1 MDLSFTEE
9 QVLLRETVR
18 RLCDDHMSLADVRK
32 WENTETGYS
41 PEFWTQL
48 CEMGITGLRVPEED
62 GGLGMGAVDEVVVYE
77 EFGTELALSPHFH
90 SSVLATAFLARAATA
105 AQKSRWLPD
114 IVSGEMVCA
123 VAWLEPGNG
132 YGARGIQ
139 LSAEEDAGSYSL
151 TGAKTLVPYANT
163 ATHILVLSRTGSGP
177 EDVAAFVVECGMTGM
192 QVRNQPTQ
200 SGEAVCKVTFDSVQ
214 VGAEARVG
222 DGASIWAEWEMAVS
236 EANIS
241 NAALAIGSAT
251 RIHELATEYSKVR
264 EAFGQP
270 IGGFQAIAHYLADSL
285 VEIEG
290 TRTLVYQAAWARDNG
305 HDFVQLAAMAKMQAC
320 DVFARTTSK
329 AVQIHGGL
337 GCTMEA
343 DPQLY
348 YRRAKQQ
355 QLMYW
360 DPAYL
365 EDKIAT
371 LIFGEIEAV

>member
-32 WENTETGYS
+32 WENTEAGYS
-41 PEFWTQL
+41 TEFWTQL

-62 GGLGMGAVDEVVVYE
+62 GGLGMSAIDEVVVYE

-90 SSVLATAFLARAATA
+90 SAVLATAFLVRAATPE
-105 AQKSRWLPD
+105 QRNRWLPAMA
-114 IVSGEMVCA
+114 SGEMICTA
-123 VAWLEPGNG
+123 AWLEPGNG
-132 YGARGIQ
+132 FGARGIQ
-139 LSAEEDAGSYSL
+139 LGAEENN
-151 TGAKTLVPYANT
+151 GAYTLKGVKTLVPYANT
-163 ATHILVLSRTGSGP
+163 ATHILVLARAESGA
-177 EDVAAFVVECGMTGM
+177 EDVAAFVVESDMEGIQC
-192 QVRNQPTQ
+192 RNQPTQ
-200 SGEAVCKVTFDSVQ
+200 SGESVCKVTFDSVQ
-214 VGAEARVG
+214 VTAETMVG
-222 DGASIWAEWEMAVS
+222 NEASIWRQWEMAVS

-290 TRTLVYQAAWARDNG
+290 TRTLVYQAAWARDNDQ
-305 HDFVQLAAMAKMQAC
+305 DFVQLAAMAKMQAC

>member
-1 MDLSFTEE
+1 
-9 QVLLRETVR
+9 
-18 RLCDDHMSLADVRK
+18 
-32 WENTETGYS
+32 
-41 PEFWTQL
+41 
-48 CEMGITGLRVPEED
+48 
-62 GGLGMGAVDEVVVYE
+62 
-77 EFGTELALSPHFH
+77 
-90 SSVLATAFLARAATA
+90 
-105 AQKSRWLPD
+105 
-114 IVSGEMVCA
+114 
-123 VAWLEPGNG
+123 
-132 YGARGIQ
+132 
-139 LSAEEDAGSYSL
+139 
-151 TGAKTLVPYANT
+151 
-163 ATHILVLSRTGSGP
+163 
-177 EDVAAFVVECGMTGM
+177 VAAFVVESGMTGM

-222 DGASIWAEWEMAVS
+222 DGASIWAEWEIAVS